1 MGNDE
6 IIWARFEIGRLA
18 TISSYFQFIMK
29 QSHIIDNPYSEC
41 EHDIT
46 DGTLNI
52 KLPTHLTFTC
62 SKPKLENLEKSVKY
76 VQSYNKLT
84 IKH

>member
-1 MGNDE
+1 MHWLHHFTDN
-6 IIWARFEIGRLA
+6 IGLVSESG
-18 TISSYFQFIMK
+18 IEK
-29 QSHIIDNPYSEC
+29 WPDSEC

-62 SKPKLENLEKSVKY
+62 SKSKLENLEKSVKY

>member
-1 MGNDE
+1 MHWLHHFTDN
-6 IIWARFEIGRLA
+6 IGLVSESG
-18 TISSYFQFIMK
+18 IEK
-29 QSHIIDNPYSEC
+29 WPYSES

-62 SKPKLENLEKSVKY
+62 SKSKLENLEKSVKY